1 VKWRVEFRRRRGSA
15 LYRYMYTA
23 VGCKLI
29 PQIHCII
36 FVISDSKIGQ
46 SRRLG
51 IIDNDADVKSGGRAA
66 AAYGQR

>member
-1 VKWRVEFRRRRGSA
+1 
-15 LYRYMYTA
+15 MYTA
-23 VGCKLI
+23 VGWKLI